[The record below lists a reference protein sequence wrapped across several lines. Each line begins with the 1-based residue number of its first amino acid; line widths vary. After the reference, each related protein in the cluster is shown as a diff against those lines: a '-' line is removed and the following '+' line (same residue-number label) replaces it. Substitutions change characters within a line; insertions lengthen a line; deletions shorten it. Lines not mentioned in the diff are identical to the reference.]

1 MVYSGN
7 DVKEDPMYLSPLSL
21 LYSAYTDER
30 PIFSPSMETSLDQ
43 IDRRL
48 SSLPQKERNE
58 ILGIVHSL
66 YQENEKLAFHAGIQ
80 TGVRLMEEL
89 AEI

>member
-7 DVKEDPMYLSPLSL
+7 DVKEDPMYLSPLEL

-30 PIFSPSMETSLDQ
+30 PIFSPAMETSLDQ

-48 SSLPQKERNE
+48 SSLSQKERNE

-66 YQENEKLAFHAGIQ
+66 YQENEKLAFLAGIQ

>member
-7 DVKEDPMYLSPLSL
+7 DFKEDAMHLSPLKL

-30 PIFSPSMETSLDQ
+30 PIFSPAMETSLAQ

-48 SSLPQKERNE
+48 SSLSQKERNE

-66 YQENEKLAFHAGIQ
+66 YQENEKLAFLAGIQ